1 MKKLRYSAGMKATVL
16 AAEQILIVV
25 LVLCLLLLLL
35 LHERNILNF
44 GEKSSR
50 NFEESGYF
58 TDQFAAETKAIL
70 QFVELRRKFETNGVY
85 DEEKLVDI
93 GQYYERLHLWQS
105 IAGLGGHIF
114 VKRGGLQLFFPGR
127 RL

>member
-44 GEKSSR
+44 GEK
-50 NFEESGYF
+50 
-58 TDQFAAETKAIL
+58 AAEIL
-70 QFVELRRKFETNGVY
+70 RNLGILLINLRQRRRRFFNLLNCAENLRPMVYMMRKS
-85 DEEKLVDI
+85 
-93 GQYYERLHLWQS
+93 W
-105 IAGLGGHIF
+105 
-114 VKRGGLQLFFPGR
+114 
-127 RL
+127 